1 MFSISFPK
9 APKIEKIGE
18 NQSRFLIE
26 DCYPGFGTTL
36 GNALRRTM
44 LSSLPGV
51 AVILVKIKGVT
62 HEFTTIK
69 GVKEDVVQII
79 MNLKNIRFSLS
90 GVDEAIV
97 TLKAKGEK
105 EVFAK
110 DIKTGSEVE
119 IANPEAL
126 IATLTSSTSELEMEL
141 KIVKGIGYVPVEQQ
155 ERREKEI
162 GAIAVDAIFNPV
174 KRVNFLVENMR
185 VGKRTDYDRIILEV
199 TTDGTISPESAYQ
212 QSIEILMGQFNAI
225 SGLEKAKE
233 KEEKTVIERSGTEIE
248 KIAFSNRTMNVLK
261 KNNFVNLEE
270 LTKLT
275 EEDLAGLSGMGA
287 KSREEVLTVMK
298 EKGLA
303 LKGQ

>member
-9 APKIEKIGE
+9 TPKIEKIGE

-51 AVILVKIKGVT
+51 AVTLVKIKGVT

-79 MNLKNIRFSLS
+79 MNLKNIRFSLT
-90 GVDEAIV
+90 GVDEAVV

-105 EVFAK
+105 KVFAK

-119 IANPEAL
+119 IANPEAP
-126 IATLTSSTSELEMEL
+126 IATLTSFTSELEMEL

-199 TTDGTISPESAYQ
+199 TTDGTISPENAYQ
-212 QSIEILMGQFNAI
+212 QSVEILMGQFNSI
-225 SGLEKAKE
+225 SRLEAVNGEENSSIE
-233 KEEKTVIERSGTEIE
+233 KSEMEIE
-248 KIAFSNRTMNVLK
+248 KIAFSNRTRNVLK

-270 LTKLT
+270 LTELT
-275 EEDLAGLSGMGA
+275 EKELAELSGMGA
-287 KSREEVLTVMK
+287 KSREEVLAVMK

-303 LKGQ
+303 LKG

>member
-9 APKIEKIGE
+9 TPKIEKIDE

-51 AVILVKIKGVT
+51 AVTLVKIKGVT

-79 MNLKNIRFSLS
+79 MNLKNLHFGLS
-90 GVDEAIV
+90 GVDEAVV

-126 IATLTSSTSELEMEL
+126 IATLTSSTSDLEMEL

-212 QSIEILMGQFNAI
+212 QSVEILMGQFNAI
-225 SGLEKAKE
+225 SGLEAVEEADVVTE
-233 KEEKTVIERSGTEIE
+233 KSGTEIE
-248 KIAFSNRTMNVLK
+248 KIAFSNRTMNALK

-270 LTKLT
+270 LTELT
-275 EEDLAGLSGMGA
+275 EEELAELSGMGA
-287 KSREEVLTVMK
+287 KSREEVLAVMK

-303 LKGQ
+303 LKG